1 MRELKNL
8 FLAKTNPRE
17 TIIEHTE
24 ALLDRLKHIKE
35 IYPNIKYID
44 WEILK
49 LACIYHDIGKINTKF
64 QNKLYEKLNEQKLED
79 NIKGEKEI
87 PHGYLSPAFL
97 PKKFLERNYDIELI
111 RVLYQSI
118 YYHHNREKLENFD
131 LIKLTV
137 KEDLNR
143 YWNEFKY
150 DKVDKS
156 EKLYSSYGKYVK
168 KRIESSDCIYKKYV
182 MTKGLLNKLDYA
194 ASAHIDVEIENKDLF
209 EKTTEYLQCEGYVPN
224 ELQDYMMKNQEKN
237 NIIIAS
243 TGIGKTEASLFWIGN
258 NKGFFTLP
266 LRVSINAIY
275 DRIKEKIKFED
286 IALLHSETY
295 SEYLKRNELLDTDF
309 YDKTRQLSMPLTV
322 CTLDQ
327 LIDFIFKSE
336 GYELKLATL
345 SYSKLVIDEIQMYSP
360 EMIGYLIM
368 ALKYITELGGKF
380 SIVTATMPP
389 VIIDLMKKE
398 EIKFNNPVTYYKK
411 VNNKIQL
418 RHRVSVVDEQINI
431 KHVKDNYKN
440 KKILIICNT
449 VKKAQQIYSE
459 LIDEFKDE
467 HININLLHSRFVK
480 KDRAKKE
487 DDILRLGNKNC
498 KETGIWVTTQIVEAS
513 LDIDFDVLYT
523 ELSDISGLFQRMG
536 RVYRNRTLEDK
547 NTNIYVYLGGDKPT
561 SGVSSSQHSIIDIE
575 IFNLSKEA
583 IKDFKNK
590 ELNEKE
596 KMRLVEMTYTKEKL
610 KNSNYYKVIKDTI
623 DWVKRIKEY
632 ELEKNEMRLRNIINF
647 PVIPKIIYDK
657 NKKLIQ
663 NSIQKIKNIREQM
676 RLDKSNVKELRKEI
690 QKSKDD
696 IKSFVVD
703 IPLYEFEYARKNAL
717 IYDEIELDRFN
728 RITIIAYDYSFEKG
742 LTRPKCESNF
752 NEKVQ
757 FL

>member
-1 MRELKNL
+1 MKNL

-498 KETGIWVTTQIVEAS
+498 KETGIWITTQIVEAS

>member
-1 MRELKNL
+1 MKNL